1 MRPANR
7 KPAVFCAVAGL
18 VLVILLQLLLMA
30 RDNSSTFDEPF
41 HIYAGYLQWKHGY
54 VLLNPPLIP
63 YLVTLPL
70 LGMNLKEPPIAG
82 GSYDGIE
89 FQGGK
94 DLVFRNDANAI
105 IFRVRMAALA
115 FTLLLALLVFAA
127 ARDMFGVGAG
137 LIALGLIAFDPTLMA
152 HSALGTLDAGN
163 ACFMFWAIYAFYRY
177 VKSPTVWRLIAT
189 GLIVGLALA
198 SKHSAILLLPMLGLL
213 AIVEIV
219 WRGKLEPDA
228 PAIPAGRH
236 ALRLASALAI
246 IGAISITILWA
257 AYGFRYAPGIA
268 VPFNPPMS
276 EHLNSVPVA
285 FEGKLLGEID
295 KLHLLPAP
303 YTYAFAH
310 ILYQAKS
317 YTSYLLGVAY
327 PHAVWFYFPISI
339 LIKSS
344 LTFLILLTI
353 GAGAVVVG
361 AVRLS
366 RGILYMGIPAAVFLA
381 FAVTGGMNIG
391 IRHILPVYVF
401 LSVPIAGAAWVLIQR
416 NRRWLYAVVVLLVF
430 QAVSVLHAFPAYIS
444 YTNELF
450 GGPANSYKYVSDS
463 SSEWG
468 QQLNALKHYLDARG
482 VRNCWFAYFNQ
493 AMMDFRSY
501 GIPCTPLLT
510 AEYQS
515 ADTPPAIDGP
525 VLISATVLSGFETGT
540 GPLNPYGK
548 FQNLKPA
555 AVIDYGVFVYE
566 GHFEI
571 PLAAAMSHAQ
581 KARVLLRAKNA
592 TGALSE
598 AQQAEALAPD
608 SAAVN
613 TMLGHA
619 LDGNGQAD
627 DAAPYYQKA
636 LAIAKAV
643 QPEFQQAR
651 IADLEARLG
660 SGRRRP

>member
-1 MRPANR
+1 
-7 KPAVFCAVAGL
+7 VFWAVAGL
-18 VLVILLQLLLMA
+18 LVVILLQLVPMA

-70 LGMNLKEPPIAG
+70 LGMNLKEPPLAG

-89 FQGGK
+89 FEGGK

-198 SKHSAILLLPMLGLL
+198 AKHSAILLFPIMGLL

-228 PAIPAGRH
+228 PAIPAGRL
-236 ALRLASALAI
+236 AWRLASALAI
-246 IGAISITILWA
+246 IGAISITMLWG
-257 AYGFRYAPGIA
+257 AYGFRYAPGSA
-268 VPFNPPMS
+268 VPFEPPMA
-276 EHLNSVPVA
+276 EHLNKVPVA

-327 PHAVWFYFPISI
+327 PHAVWFYFPISM

-344 LTFLILLTI
+344 LTFLILLAI
-353 GAGAVVVG
+353 GVGAVVVG
-361 AVRLS
+361 TVRLS

-391 IRHILPVYVF
+391 IRHILPVYIY

-468 QQLNALKHYLDARG
+468 QQLNAVRHYLDARG
-482 VRNCWFAYFNQ
+482 VKNCWFAYFNQ

-510 AEYQS
+510 AEYPS
-515 ADTPPAIDGP
+515 DTPPAIDGP

-548 FQNLKPA
+548 FQNVKPA
-555 AVIDYGVFVYE
+555 AVIDYGVFVYQ

-581 KARVLLRAKNA
+581 KARALLRAKDA

-613 TMLGHA
+613 DAMGQA
-619 LDGNGQAD
+619 LEANGQGD
-627 DAAPYYQKA
+627 DAVRYYQKA
-636 LAIAKAV
+636 LTIAKAV
-643 QPEFQQAR
+643 QPEFQQGR
-651 IADLEARLG
+651 IADLEARLR
-660 SGRRRP
+660 SGNGKP